1 MSGFSAQPFAI
12 SENTTWTMYEQ
23 ISKRNKLLL
32 GFSALAPGHCRNE
45 IWIGRYVRKASLSDI
60 TDQGK
65 VSLLVPDLQWSL
77 APPALQ
83 IYKTIETDDNE
94 NKKERKKEKGEVL
107 YTSIQMLHILI
118 THLIKSFPLPPHIS
132 QTHVGL
138 GWPRLTGVL
147 MTRWCRQVDTQ
158 GRVVGSSS

>member
-1 MSGFSAQPFAI
+1 
-12 SENTTWTMYEQ
+12 MYEQ

-32 GFSALAPGHCRNE
+32 GFSALAPGHCRNK
-45 IWIGRYVRKASLSDI
+45 ISIGRYVDI

-94 NKKERKKEKGEVL
+94 NKKERKKIKRIGFIYI
-107 YTSIQMLHILI
+107 YTDVTHTHTYWLHIYI
-118 THLIKSFPLPPHIS
+118 YTYNIHIYIYIHINIVHY
-132 QTHVGL
+132 T
-138 GWPRLTGVL
+138 T
-147 MTRWCRQVDTQ
+147 
-158 GRVVGSSS
+158 